1 MVSVSALVQL
11 FIYATRSI
19 SSVIGSVV
27 WLRWAGS
34 LLVLAVV
41 GSLGLKISAVVVV
54 MCTLKNEGRP
64 MIISYLAINEGKYC
78 HFPQVSGLTHFL
90 E

>member
-11 FIYATRSI
+11 FIYATCSI

-41 GSLGLKISAVVVV
+41 GSLGLQISAVVVV
-54 MCTLKNEGRP
+54 MCTLKNEERP
-64 MIISYLAINEGKYC
+64 IIISYLTIKEGKYC
-78 HFPQVSGLTHFL
+78 HFPQISGFTYFF